1 MLIPNNYLLEEGKEA
16 PEGTVVKTCKFC
28 NKKFAVPASEAE
40 KVKDVCDAD
49 ACKEALDKEMTE
61 AVHSLMKA
69 PGSTEAAEAVKTAIG
84 N

>member
-1 MLIPNNYLLEEGKEA
+1 MFIPSNYLLEEGKEA
-16 PEGTVVKTCKFC
+16 PEGTVIKKCRFC
-28 NKKFAVPASEAE
+28 NNSFAVPVNEVE
-40 KVKDVCDAD
+40 KVNDVCDNES
-49 ACKEALDKEMTE
+49 CKEAFDKETAE